1 MSDSFWFTLDS
12 LDKLYLKEH
21 KDAQSISWFR
31 EGQSVLVAFLKVL
44 PWITNDTFYY
54 IDSALLKTYKQDV
67 KLLQNIDSF
76 EISDQMT
83 LTE

>member
-21 KDAQSISWFR
+21 KDAQSISRFR

-44 PWITNDTFYY
+44 PWIANDSSYY
-54 IDSALLKTYKQDV
+54 IDSALLKMYKQHV
-67 KLLQNIDSF
+67 KLLQNVDSL
-76 EISDQMT
+76 EMSDQMT

>member
-1 MSDSFWFTLDS
+1 MSDSFWLTLDS

-21 KDAQSISWFR
+21 KDAQNVSWFR
-31 EGQSVLVAFLKVL
+31 EGQSALVAFLKVL
-44 PWITNDTFYY
+44 PWITNDSSCY
-54 IDSALLKTYKQDV
+54 IDSALLKMYKQHV

-76 EISDQMT
+76 EMSDQMT